1 MPSSY
6 VTIARG
12 LLTLDWA
19 VLAGYFA
26 LIVIS
31 GIWLARKKQRT
42 TDDYFKG
49 SSKLPSWAVAVSIVA
64 TSISAATFLGVPESS
79 YTGDLTYLST
89 NLGMILAAVIIAFLF
104 IPAFYRHN
112 VASIY
117 ELLGHRYGPGA
128 SKAASAAFL
137 LGRLLASGARLYLIA
152 IPLSLIL
159 FGTETELTLTAVGT
173 SVAVVSLVGI
183 LYTLIGGISSV
194 IWTDVVQYCVLVGAG
209 IAAVLLIVSRIEVPL
224 SEVVGLLAEGNDGA
238 SKLKLLNIERDP
250 ELDFT
255 LATALIGFTV
265 LGIGSYGTDQDLA
278 QRMLTCKNAKA
289 GSRSVITGILL
300 GIPTVAVFLL
310 VGLAL
315 WIYYQ
320 HPELLD
326 RQPAQVASNDTRK
339 AFLVF
344 IMSEMPAGMTG
355 LMIAGLFAAGLSS
368 VNSAMNA
375 MSAAFIND
383 FYRPAL
389 PDRPPEHYVRAG
401 RVGVVV
407 FGILLGLFAL
417 LCVIWQNADRE
428 HQGSSELLN
437 FALGVMAFAYAGLV
451 PVFLTTLLT
460 KRGTTCS
467 IIAALV
473 SGFVITGLLQPA
485 AYPGSVHAQE
495 SGIPGLFSDLLS
507 LHFTWR
513 LCITAAIAFVIAAW
527 PSGARKG
534 AQRDD

>member
-1 MPSSY
+1 MPLSY
-6 VTIARG
+6 ITTANG
-12 LLTLDWA
+12 LLAFDWA
-19 VLAGYFA
+19 VLGAYFA

-31 GIWLARKKQRT
+31 GIWFARKKQRS

-64 TSISAATFLGVPESS
+64 TSLSAATFLGVPESS

-89 NLGMILAAVIIAFLF
+89 NLGMILAALVIAFLF
-104 IPAFYRHN
+104 IPVFYRHN
-112 VASIY
+112 VGSIY
-117 ELLGHRYGPGA
+117 ELLDHRYGPGA

-152 IPLSLIL
+152 IPLTLIL
-159 FGTETELTLTAVGT
+159 YGTETELSLASVGT
-173 SVAVVSLVGI
+173 SVAVVTFVGI
-183 LYTLIGGISSV
+183 LYTLIGGITSV

-209 IAAVLLIVSRIEVPL
+209 IAAVILVVSRLDVPMH
-224 SEVVGLLAEGNDGA
+224 EIFDTLAKGSNGA
-238 SKLKLLNIERDP
+238 SKLRVINTGLDPKLP
-250 ELDFT
+250 FT
-255 LATALIGFTV
+255 LGTALIGFTV

-278 QRMLTCKNAKA
+278 QRMLTCKNARA

-320 HPELLD
+320 HPDFLD
-326 RQPAQVASNDTRK
+326 RPPTQLASDDSRK
-339 AFLVF
+339 TFLVF

-389 PDRPPEHYVRAG
+389 PDKPPEHYVHAG
-401 RVGVVV
+401 RIGVVL
-407 FGILLGLFAL
+407 FGTLLGMFAL
-417 LCVIWQNADRE
+417 LCVIWQRADRE
-428 HQGSSELLN
+428 HQESSELLN

-451 PVFLTTLLT
+451 PVFLTAILT
-460 KRGTTCS
+460 KRGTTLS
-467 IIAALV
+467 IIAALI
-473 SGFVITGLLQPA
+473 SGFVITGLMQPA
-485 AYPGSVHAQE
+485 AYADSVHEQQT
-495 SGIPGLFSDLLS
+495 GLQGLFSDLLS

-513 LCITAAIAFVIAAW
+513 LCIAAGISFAIAAW
-527 PSGARKG
+527 PSGAK
-534 AQRDD
+534 RDA